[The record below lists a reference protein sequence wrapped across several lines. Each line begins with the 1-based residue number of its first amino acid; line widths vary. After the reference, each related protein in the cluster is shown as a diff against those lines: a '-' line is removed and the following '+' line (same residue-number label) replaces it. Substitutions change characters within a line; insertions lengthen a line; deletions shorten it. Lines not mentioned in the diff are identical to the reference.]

1 MRVDTGRLRVV
12 PPDTA
17 LAAHLDDLDDLGELP
32 ELEDDGISS
41 PGAYIRK
48 HRLRRG
54 LSVEQLAVA
63 TKIPRSS
70 LELLEDDR
78 YGDLPGPVFVK
89 GFLRCAAR
97 ALSLSPDAV
106 MELLYE
112 RERAA
117 LQARRQSRPVTGAL
131 PVPAGTSKAKAPSRV
146 RAKTPPP
153 SPGAVWVRLRAILP
167 GPHVLLWILVAMFVA
182 FLVLG
187 AFNLVGGTAAP
198 PPS

>member
-12 PPDTA
+12 PPDSA
-17 LAAHLDDLDDLGELP
+17 LAARADEYDEVADLG
-32 ELEDDGISS
+32 DDGIAS

-48 HRLRRG
+48 HRMRRG

-63 TKIPRSS
+63 TKIPRTS

-78 YGDLPGPVFVK
+78 YGELPGPVFVK

-117 LQARRQSRPVTGAL
+117 LVARRQSRPVTGAL
-131 PVPAGTSKAKAPSRV
+131 PVASASAKAPPRV

-153 SPGAVWVRLRAILP
+153 SSGAAWKRLRAALP
-167 GPHVLLWILVAMFVA
+167 NPHVLLWILVAMFVA
-182 FLVLG
+182 FLVLA
-187 AFNLVGGTAAP
+187 AFNLVGGASAP